1 MEKLGAPALLLSGEG
16 TLTAQNGLGLFAYE
30 QYRTACLTLRGGTLR
45 IPAGLEDGLYMG
57 NASGADDLL
66 LLEDGTLISGSG
78 AWLDHAAAAH
88 QRRHTDSSERPREC
102 GHGKRLTDSKRW
114 RDQINLLQEY
124 NPRTPDSRCAVIQL
138 VKKVPKD
145 FF

>member
-16 TLTAQNGLGLFAYE
+16 ALTAQNGLGLFAYE

-66 LLEDGTLISGSG
+66 LLEDGALISGSS
-78 AWLDHAAAAH
+78 AWIDHATV
-88 QRRHTDSSERPREC
+88 RIDGGTLILPNGRE
-102 GHGKRLTDSKRW
+102 S
-114 RDQINLLQEY
+114 
-124 NPRTPDSRCAVIQL
+124 AVTENGSLIQNGGEIR
-138 VKKVPKD
+138 
-145 FF
+145 

>member
-57 NASGADDLL
+57 NASGADDLFL
-66 LLEDGTLISGSG
+66 AQGELVINGGTVTLNAVCLENGSITLNGGTLILPDGRESAVTENGS
-78 AWLDHAAAAH
+78 L
-88 QRRHTDSSERPREC
+88 
-102 GHGKRLTDSKRW
+102 
-114 RDQINLLQEY
+114 
-124 NPRTPDSRCAVIQL
+124 IQNGGEIR
-138 VKKVPKD
+138 
-145 FF
+145 